1 MQLDLTNPPNA
12 TCISSPYLSLP
23 KGGAAVRSTT
33 WRWDDAARTLSWTVA
48 GGELLA
54 PSTPTLYS
62 EVVAVL
68 FTPGAPAPVRASVRA
83 LAKGGRVVF

>member
-1 MQLDLTNPPNA
+1 MGSLLA
-12 TCISSPYLSLP
+12 TAALSLHP
-23 KGGAAVRSTT
+23 VATTPQRVRLPPAS
-33 WRWDDAARTLSWTVA
+33 SECKKCKA

-62 EVVAVL
+62 EVVAAL

-83 LAKGGRVVF
+83 IAKGGTVVF

>member
-83 LAKGGRVVF
+83 LAKGGTVVF